1 MVGALLSQELCGSA
15 LLLARHVW
23 CLLVTSER
31 LCDHRD
37 GIQSLGEAVHR
48 TGGTC
53 QAHPWTFYR
62 RRRRRQPFEGGD
74 LGRTMDVL
82 DNFMDGD
89 AAIGG
94 FSTGTLVVVI
104 ACAALSMAAGIL
116 SRRMIFPR
124 LMDVFSKIERISS
137 ENVLPPK
144 SLRWMVVF
152 FVMWLSLDWLSAT
165 DEMGEYV
172 NAAPVWDADLI
183 DTVEVISWAGFILL
197 VLLTAYRLVDYLDA
211 FIVVEGDD
219 MAARRSLASVAES
232 IGRLAVVVV
241 GFFVIA
247 GLFGVNLNGLIA
259 GLGITGLALA
269 LAAKDSVANVFGAI
283 SIIIDQP
290 FNVGDWIVVEDAEG
304 EVVTIGLR
312 TTMLRTGADTMITI
326 PNSNIT
332 NSPVEN
338 FSHRRF
344 RRIRPRFEFEEDSDA
359 AQLRQFCESLCEQV
373 IADPRST
380 KREDSWVRVTETLP
394 SKITVSTNFYCASS
408 GRTQREFTEDILL
421 MARAR
426 GNESG
431 LVFHEPRRRAQM

>member
-1 MVGALLSQELCGSA
+1 MN
-15 LLLARHVW
+15 
-23 CLLVTSER
+23 
-31 LCDHRD
+31 
-37 GIQSLGEAVHR
+37 
-48 TGGTC
+48 
-53 QAHPWTFYR
+53 
-62 RRRRRQPFEGGD
+62 
-74 LGRTMDVL
+74 VL
-82 DNFMDGD
+82 DNFMDGE

-124 LMDVFSKIERISS
+124 LMDVFSKIERISN

-152 FVMWLSLDWLSAT
+152 FVMWFSLDWLSAT
-165 DEMGEYV
+165 DEMGDYV

-183 DTVEVISWAGFILL
+183 DTVEIISWAGFILL

-283 SIIIDQP
+283 SIIVDQP

>member
-1 MVGALLSQELCGSA
+1 MDMLVEFMESGEKFGDFSSGTLTVVLTCALLSFG
-15 LLLARHVW
+15 
-23 CLLVTSER
+23 
-31 LCDHRD
+31 
-37 GIQSLGEAVHR
+37 
-48 TGGTC
+48 
-53 QAHPWTFYR
+53 
-62 RRRRRQPFEGGD
+62 
-74 LGRTMDVL
+74 
-82 DNFMDGD
+82 
-89 AAIGG
+89 
-94 FSTGTLVVVI
+94 
-104 ACAALSMAAGIL
+104 AGIA

-124 LMDVFSKIERISS
+124 LMDALSKIDGPYVSRI
-137 ENVLPPK
+137 EDGNPFAPK

-152 FVMWLSLDWLSAT
+152 FVMWYSLDWLSAMVVL
-165 DEMGEYV
+165 DEGGLRESG
-172 NAAPVWDADLI
+172 PVWDAELME
-183 DTVEVISWAGFILL
+183 TVMTVAWGGFVIL

-211 FIVVEGDD
+211 FIVVEGDN

-241 GFFVIA
+241 GFFVVA

-269 LAAKDSVANVFGAI
+269 LAARDSVANVFGAI
-283 SIIIDQP
+283 SIIVDQP
-290 FNVGDWIVVEDAEG
+290 FNVGDWIIVEDVEG

-312 TTMLRTGADTMITI
+312 TTTLRSGADTMITI

-344 RRIRPRFEFEEDSDA
+344 RRIRPSFEFEEDSNA

-373 IADPRST
+373 LVDPRST
-380 KREDSWVRVTETLP
+380 KSEDSWVRVTETLP
-394 SKITVSTNFYCASS
+394 SKVTVSTNFYCASS
-408 GRTQREFTEDILL
+408 GKTQREFTEDILL

-431 LVFHEPRRRAQM
+431 LKFHEPRRRAQM

>member
-1 MVGALLSQELCGSA
+1 M
-15 LLLARHVW
+15 
-23 CLLVTSER
+23 
-31 LCDHRD
+31 
-37 GIQSLGEAVHR
+37 
-48 TGGTC
+48 
-53 QAHPWTFYR
+53 
-62 RRRRRQPFEGGD
+62 
-74 LGRTMDVL
+74 
-82 DNFMDGD
+82 
-89 AAIGG
+89 
-94 FSTGTLVVVI
+94 
-104 ACAALSMAAGIL
+104 
-116 SRRMIFPR
+116 
-124 LMDVFSKIERISS
+124 
-137 ENVLPPK
+137 
-144 SLRWMVVF
+144 
-152 FVMWLSLDWLSAT
+152 
-165 DEMGEYV
+165 
-172 NAAPVWDADLI
+172 NAAPVWDANLM
-183 DTVEVISWAGFILL
+183 DTVEQIAWAGFILL

-211 FIVVEGDD
+211 FIVVEGDN

-269 LAAKDSVANVFGAI
+269 LAARDSVANVFGAI
-283 SIIIDQP
+283 SIIVDQP
-290 FNVGDWIVVEDAEG
+290 FNVGDWIIVEDVEG

-312 TTMLRTGADTMITI
+312 TTTLRTGADTMVTI

-373 IADPRST
+373 LADPRST

-408 GRTQREFTEDILL
+408 GKTQREFTEDILL

-431 LVFHEPRRRAQM
+431 LVLHEPRLRGQK